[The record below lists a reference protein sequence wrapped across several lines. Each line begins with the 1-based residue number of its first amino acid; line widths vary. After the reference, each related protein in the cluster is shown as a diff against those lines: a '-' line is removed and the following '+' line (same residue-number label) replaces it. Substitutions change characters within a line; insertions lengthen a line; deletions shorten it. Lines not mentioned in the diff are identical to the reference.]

1 MATWIWI
8 VIGVGAVALLAFL
21 LFGGRRAREKRIVH
35 KREQA
40 QELRQEAEAH
50 TRRAEERE
58 AVAREQAKEAQ
69 TARKEAAAVSER
81 AARVD
86 PDRDDG

>member
-8 VIGVGAVALLAFL
+8 LIVIGALVLIAVL
-21 LFGGRRAREKRIVH
+21 LFGGRRAKEKRVVK

-40 QELRQEAEAH
+40 RELRQEADVR
-50 TRRAEERE
+50 TRRAEKRE
-58 AVAREQAKEAQ
+58 AVAQEQAEQARQ
-69 TARKEAAAVSER
+69 ERKEAAEVSER

-86 PDRDDG
+86 PDRDG

>member
-1 MATWIWI
+1 MATWVWI
-8 VIGVGAVALLAFL
+8 LIAVGALVVLAALLL
-21 LFGGRRAREKRIVH
+21 GSRRAREKRVVQ

-40 QELRQEAEAH
+40 DELRQEAEVR

-58 AVAREQAKEAQ
+58 AVAEEQAEQ
-69 TARKEAAAVSER
+69 ARAERKQAAEVAER

-86 PDRDDG
+86 PDRDD

>member
-1 MATWIWI
+1 MATWVWILI
-8 VIGVGAVALLAFL
+8 VIGALVLLGVFL
-21 LFGGRRAREKRIVH
+21 LGGRRAREKRLVQ

-40 QELRQEAEAH
+40 HELRQEAEVR

-58 AVAREQAKEAQ
+58 AVAEEQAEQARTEREQAAEVA
-69 TARKEAAAVSER
+69 ER

-86 PDRDDG
+86 PDRDD